1 MQKTMKRIWS
11 TLLVAAVGGASAL
24 GLYTAFWD
32 SGDRNQSSNLNY
44 PEQTPWQQVSNPSVP
59 VGTMDFTAAAAK
71 SIHAVVHV
79 KTEYVPQTYYNPWS
93 EFFGG
98 KRYYQS
104 EPAKSAGSG
113 VIISPDGY
121 VVTNNHVVS
130 EAQKIEVTLND
141 LKTYEAEVIGTDP
154 STDLALLKIDDT
166 DLPFLSFGSS
176 DDILIG
182 EWVLAVGNP
191 FNLTSTVT
199 AGIVSAKARSI
210 NLLQYDPNADQ
221 FPIESFIQTD
231 AAVNPGNSGGALVNA
246 SGDLIGI
253 NTAIASRTGSYSGYS
268 FAIPASIVQK
278 VTNDLFE
285 FGAVQRAFI
294 GVSIANISEDLANSE
309 KLDSRTGAFVRGLT
323 EGGAAAEAGIEP
335 GDVIF
340 KVNDTPIKNVT
351 QLQEQIGRF
360 RPGDNVVVGVLR
372 DKEEKLFNV
381 TLRNQYGNTEIKRI
395 EEVNHSTTLGAT
407 FEKADPNTLKRLKL
421 SQGVAVKDVT
431 NGMISKAG
439 IKDGFIITKIDKK
452 RVSSV
457 DEVTTLLEKSEGGV
471 LIEGI
476 YPNGAIA
483 YYGFGL

>member
-1 MQKTMKRIWS
+1 MKHFWS
-11 TLLVAAVGGASAL
+11 TLLIAVAGGGVSL
-24 GLYTAFWD
+24 LLYTTLVKENVKD
-32 SGDRNQSSNLNY
+32 TSNTSSY
-44 PEQTPWQQVSNPSVP
+44 VDIPQFTKVSTASVP
-59 VGTMDFTAAAAK
+59 LGTMDFTAAAEM
-71 SIHAVVHV
+71 SIDAVVHV

-98 KRYYQS
+98 RRYYQA

-121 VVTNNHVVS
+121 VVTNNHVIQ

-141 LKTYEAEVIGTDP
+141 LKTYEATVVGTDP
-154 STDLALLKIDDT
+154 STDLALLKIDDNE
-166 DLPFLSFGSS
+166 LPFLSFGSS
-176 DDILIG
+176 DDIRVG

-199 AGIVSAKARSI
+199 AGIVSAKARNI
-210 NLLQYDPNADQ
+210 NLLQYDPNSDQ

-246 SGDLIGI
+246 AGDLIGI
-253 NTAIASRTGSYSGYS
+253 NTAIASKTGSYSGYA

-285 FGAVQRAFI
+285 YGSVQRAFI
-294 GVSIANISEDLANSE
+294 GVSIADITNDLALSE
-309 KLDSRTGAFVRGLT
+309 KLSSRAGAFVRGLT
-323 EGGAAAEAGIEP
+323 DGGAAADAGIEP
-335 GDVIF
+335 GDIIT
-340 KVNDTPIKNVT
+340 KVNDKEVKNVT

-372 DKEEKLFNV
+372 NDKEMFFNV
-381 TLRNQYGNTEIKRI
+381 TLRNQYGNTEIKKKS
-395 EEVNHSTTLGAT
+395 EVTAAAAFGAT
-407 FEKADPNTLKRLKL
+407 FETADANTMKRLRL
-421 SQGVAVKDVT
+421 NSGVAVNNIT
-431 NGMISKAG
+431 EGSIRNAG
-439 IKDGFIITKIDKK
+439 IKNGFIITKIDKK
-452 RVSSV
+452 RVTSPE
-457 DEVTTLLEKSEGGV
+457 DVTQMLEKSKGGV

-476 YPNGAIA
+476 YPNGTVA

>member
-1 MQKTMKRIWS
+1 MKRFLS
-11 TLLVAAVGGASAL
+11 TLLIAVAGGGMSL
-24 GLYTAFWD
+24 FLYTTLVHEE
-32 SGDRNQSSNLNY
+32 SKVGSNHAEY
-44 PEQTPWQQVSNPSVP
+44 VDIPQFTKVSTASVP
-59 VGTMDFTAAAAK
+59 VGTMDFTLAAEK
-71 SIHAVVHV
+71 SIDAVVHV

-98 KRYYQS
+98 RRYYQA

-121 VVTNNHVVS
+121 VVTNNHVIQ

-141 LKTYEAEVIGTDP
+141 LKTYEATLIGTDP
-154 STDLALLKIDDT
+154 STDLALLKIDDVE
-166 DLPFLSFGSS
+166 LPYLSFGSS
-176 DDILIG
+176 DDIRVG

-199 AGIVSAKARSI
+199 AGIVSAKARNI
-210 NLLQYDPNADQ
+210 NLLQYDPNSDQ

-246 SGDLIGI
+246 AGDLIGI
-253 NTAIASRTGSYSGYS
+253 NTAIASKTGSYSGYA

-285 FGAVQRAFI
+285 YGTVQRAFI
-294 GVSIANISEDLANSE
+294 GVSIADITEDLARAE
-309 KLDSRTGAFVRGLT
+309 KLSDRAGAFVRGLT
-323 EGGAAAEAGIEP
+323 DGGAAADAGIQP
-335 GDVIF
+335 GDIITS
-340 KVNDTPIKNVT
+340 VNDNVVKNVT

-372 DKEEKLFNV
+372 DKKEMFFNV
-381 TLRNQYGNTEIKRI
+381 TLRNQYGNTDIKKKA
-395 EEVNHSTTLGAT
+395 EMTTAAAFGAT
-407 FEKADPNTLKRLKL
+407 FETTDPNTLQRLRL
-421 SQGVAVKDVT
+421 SSGVSVSNITDGSIRST
-431 NGMISKAG
+431 G
-439 IKDGFIITKIDKK
+439 IKNGFIITKIDKK
-452 RVSSV
+452 RVNSPE
-457 DEVTTLLEKSEGGV
+457 EVAEILGKSKGGV

-476 YPNGAIA
+476 YPNGTVA